1 MPKTQCK
8 MLKVYIHS
16 RFNNKKWNPDGITG
30 FISKSI
36 EGKKGENNSDLEES
50 LRKSLCLYVM
60 LSVLC
65 VGPFTTS

>member
-36 EGKKGENNSDLEES
+36 EGKKGENNSDLEE
-50 LRKSLCLYVM
+50 
-60 LSVLC
+60 
-65 VGPFTTS
+65 